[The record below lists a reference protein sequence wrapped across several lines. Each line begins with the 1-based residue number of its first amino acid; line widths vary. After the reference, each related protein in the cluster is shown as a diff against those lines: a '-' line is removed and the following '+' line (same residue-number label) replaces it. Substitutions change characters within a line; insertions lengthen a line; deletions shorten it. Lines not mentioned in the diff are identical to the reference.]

1 MRKKK
6 IYAVKKDGRYLG
18 DFSAAVIAKKIGCS
32 LSLINTASRKGSK
45 IKGIYEIREVAEQK
59 EPEQAAVSTVSKRK
73 TIIVGNEETKKT
85 TSAGRTFKLPIWHEY
100 YEN

>member
-59 EPEQAAVSTVSKRK
+59 EPEAAAVRKRRMM
-73 TIIVGNEETKKT
+73 IVGSEETKKT

>member
-18 DFSAAVIAKKIGCS
+18 DFSAAVIARKIGCS

-59 EPEQAAVSTVSKRK
+59 QPEQAAVSKRK
-73 TIIVGNEETKKT
+73 TIIVGSKETKKT

>member
-1 MRKKK
+1 MIKKK

-18 DFSAAVIAKKIGCS
+18 DFSAAIIAKKIGCS

-59 EPEQAAVSTVSKRK
+59 EPEQAAVRKRRMM
-73 TIIVGNEETKKT
+73 IVGSEKTKKT

>member
-18 DFSAAVIAKKIGCS
+18 DFNAAVIAKKIGCS

-59 EPEQAAVSTVSKRK
+59 QPEQAAVRKRRMM
-73 TIIVGNEETKKT
+73 IVGSEETKKT
-85 TSAGRTFKLPIWHEY
+85 TSAGRTFKLPVWHEY